1 MSPLGKEIF
10 RTYDE
15 FGPVQVFDDGS
26 RRYLAFGDDREQSCM
41 LNAEPQRLQHEYA
54 RAMLLAL
61 LFVEPRDAILF
72 GLGGGAL
79 ASCLHHHFP
88 ALTQRVV
95 ELRPAVIK
103 LAYRYF
109 QLPRD
114 PRLQVLAMDAGEFL
128 DDDSQATADV
138 LFSDIYRAE
147 GIDAQ
152 QLQSWFIERCAALLG
167 PDGWLVLNLWQ
178 DHRGEREILEA
189 LGEYFADVRVC
200 GTADGN
206 WIVFAGKRADTQDAD
221 TLRQRARE
229 LSRRLGCN
237 ITDHL
242 KRLAAYPARR

>member
-1 MSPLGKEIF
+1 MSSLGKEIF

-26 RRYLAFGDDREQSCM
+26 RRYLSFGDDREQSC
-41 LNAEPQRLQHEYA
+41 LLTAEPQRLQHDYA

-79 ASCLHHHFP
+79 PSCLYHHFP
-88 ALTQRVV
+88 ELALRVV

-103 LAYRYF
+103 IAYRHF

-114 PRLQVLAMDAGEFL
+114 ARLQVLAMDAGEFL
-128 DDDSQATADV
+128 DDSSQAGADI

-152 QLQSWFIERCAALLG
+152 QLQPWFIERCAELLS
-167 PDGWLVLNLWQ
+167 PTGWLVLNLWQ
-178 DHRGEREILEA
+178 DHRGERDIMDA
-189 LGEYFADVRVC
+189 LGEWFADVRVC
-200 GTADGN
+200 ATADGN
-206 WIVFAGKRADTQDAD
+206 WIVFAGKRPDSTDGA

-229 LSRRLGCN
+229 LSRKLGCN
-237 ITDHL
+237 ITDNL